1 MAIFEGKNNLSAKKM
16 MTHRANFSINALTLL
31 NRVSEPTLE
40 TTQIKDLHLDERL
53 FIGRIDEDNN
63 PLFVK
68 QSLLKTFGGS
78 RPSNVGLN
86 FVVDAFTDM
95 KKKFDNDLNL
105 GRINRNA
112 PALTE
117 LSIKKSYIN
126 PFDSYNQILNTRIAV
141 FKNFVES
148 QGLLKEIH
156 DFDSFTKAFMDY
168 IEYDIAP
175 ETPITRSMIFM
186 SGIYSPLNS
195 GLAFEV
201 DSAPYDIDQYKADAY
216 YSQRNFEYFKN
227 LASSFGFIVD
237 KNIPWRLIADLNS
250 PQMTPYIEKTFGFAG
265 GSNYVLAVAFTQTYG
280 DDIPTIAD
288 MMLKFY
294 NAIVEYRYRTVI
306 RESASTIT
314 AHSSKTVFNKCAKK
328 RKIIRRNKVNPAR
341 IPSLY
346 DDGWWLDKYIKIRN
360 RETGL
365 LYNEDVIR
373 SISRNASDLVKTVDR
388 PSAMSYIISKF
399 DNVEHLNGSLFY
411 DITRL
416 EFANEG
422 IGLEQNVKETVQR
435 SVQASNFVVY

>member
-117 LSIKKSYIN
+117 LTIKKSYIN
-126 PFDSYNQILNTRIAV
+126 PFDSYNEILNIRIET

-175 ETPITRSMIFM
+175 ETPITRSMLFM
-186 SGIYSPLNS
+186 SGI
-195 GLAFEV
+195 
-201 DSAPYDIDQYKADAY
+201 
-216 YSQRNFEYFKN
+216 
-227 LASSFGFIVD
+227 
-237 KNIPWRLIADLNS
+237 
-250 PQMTPYIEKTFGFAG
+250 
-265 GSNYVLAVAFTQTYG
+265 
-280 DDIPTIAD
+280 
-288 MMLKFY
+288 
-294 NAIVEYRYRTVI
+294 
-306 RESASTIT
+306 
-314 AHSSKTVFNKCAKK
+314 
-328 RKIIRRNKVNPAR
+328 
-341 IPSLY
+341 
-346 DDGWWLDKYIKIRN
+346 
-360 RETGL
+360 
-365 LYNEDVIR
+365 
-373 SISRNASDLVKTVDR
+373 
-388 PSAMSYIISKF
+388 
-399 DNVEHLNGSLFY
+399 
-411 DITRL
+411 
-416 EFANEG
+416 
-422 IGLEQNVKETVQR
+422 
-435 SVQASNFVVY
+435 